1 MPKRED
7 ALFIAPHSIDAEK
20 AVLGSLLLDNQI
32 ADEIFGVLK
41 SECFYHEPHR
51 KIFNAIQEIYKENHI
66 IDLISIK
73 DYMLKSGVL
82 EAVGGIEYLSSL
94 MDAVPSTK
102 NASTYAAVV
111 KEKWVLRELISA
123 ANNITKIA
131 YSEAY
136 PFKEIVDE
144 AEKMIY
150 EVTQQG
156 IRAPYFSM
164 KDIINDLV
172 KRSEELNDESNR
184 YLGKYIGI
192 PTGFSVFDNITSGL
206 MPGSLNIIAA
216 RPGMGK
222 TSLALNIAQ
231 YVGINLNEEE
241 NRRADVLGRAPY
253 KTPVLIFSLE
263 MSKEELMK
271 RMLSSE
277 AMVSADIFRRS
288 PAKTDRE
295 KEELAE
301 DWKRLH
307 MAANKFYNA
316 PIFID
321 DSGDISL
328 LEIKGKCRRLKKEMG
343 NRLGLVIVD
352 YLQLLRPEYKFD
364 SMVHAI
370 ADISRGLKILSKE
383 LEVPVIA
390 LSQLNR
396 EPEKRKEHK
405 KPMLSDLRESGAI
418 EQDADV
424 IIFIYREE
432 VYDADTQNQGLAI
445 IDIAKN
451 RNGPTFSLKL
461 NFHKEYTRFTE
472 FVQSD
477 DYSGPETDVRGTED
491 EVF

>member
-1 MPKRED
+1 MPREES
-7 ALFIAPHSIDAEK
+7 LFVAPHSVDAEK
-20 AVLGSLLLDNQI
+20 AVLGSLLLDSQI

-41 SECFYHEPHR
+41 TECFYLEQHR
-51 KIFNAIQEIYKENHI
+51 KIYNAIWDIYRETHI

-73 DYMLKSGVL
+73 DYLIRHGEL
-82 EAVGGIEYLSSL
+82 ESAGGIEYLTSL
-94 MDAVPSTK
+94 VDAVPSTK
-102 NASTYAAVV
+102 NATTYAAVV
-111 KEKWVLRELISA
+111 KEKWILRELISA
-123 ANNITKIA
+123 SNTITKMA
-131 YSEAY
+131 YSEQS

-144 AEKMIY
+144 AERMIY

-156 IRAPYFSM
+156 IKAPYSSA
-164 KDIINDLV
+164 KEIINELM
-172 KRSEELNDESNR
+172 KRSEELNDENNR

-192 PTGFSVFDNITSGL
+192 PTGFTEFDNITSGL

-231 YVGINLNEEE
+231 FVGITLNNEEIKRGE
-241 NRRADVLGRAPY
+241 IFGRAPLL
-253 KTPVLIFSLE
+253 TPVLIFSLE

-271 RMLSSE
+271 RMVSSE
-277 AMVSADIFRRS
+277 VMVPADIFRRN
-288 PAKTDRE
+288 PPKTD
-295 KEELAE
+295 KERDELAE
-301 DWKRLH
+301 KWKLIH
-307 MAANKFYNA
+307 MAANRFYNA
-316 PIFID
+316 PIYID

-352 YLQLLRPEYKFD
+352 YLQLLRPEQKFD

-418 EQDADV
+418 EQDADL

-432 VYDADTQNQGLAI
+432 VYDANTENQGVAV

-472 FVQSD
+472 FANLD
-477 DYSGPETDVRGTED
+477 EFSGPETNVSGVD
-491 EVF
+491 EEGF

>member
-1 MPKRED
+1 MPREES
-7 ALFIAPHSIDAEK
+7 LFVAPHSVDAEK
-20 AVLGSLLLDNQI
+20 AVLGSLLLDSQI

-41 SECFYHEPHR
+41 TECFYLEQHR
-51 KIFNAIQEIYKENHI
+51 KIYNAIWDIYRETHI

-73 DYMLKSGVL
+73 DYLIRHGEL
-82 EAVGGIEYLSSL
+82 ESAGGIEYLTSL
-94 MDAVPSTK
+94 VDAVPSTK
-102 NASTYAAVV
+102 NAATYAAVV
-111 KEKWVLRELISA
+111 KEKWILRELISA
-123 ANNITKIA
+123 SNTITKMA
-131 YSEAY
+131 YSEQS

-144 AEKMIY
+144 AERIIY

-156 IRAPYFSM
+156 IKAPYSSA
-164 KDIINDLV
+164 KEIINELM
-172 KRSEELNDESNR
+172 KRSEELNDENNR

-192 PTGFSVFDNITSGL
+192 PTGFTEFDNITSGL

-231 YVGINLNEEE
+231 FVGITLNNEEIKRGE
-241 NRRADVLGRAPY
+241 IFGRAPLL
-253 KTPVLIFSLE
+253 TPVLIFSLE

-271 RMLSSE
+271 RMVSSE
-277 AMVSADIFRRS
+277 AMVPADIFRRN
-288 PAKTDRE
+288 PPKTD
-295 KEELAE
+295 KERDELAE
-301 DWKRLH
+301 KWKLIH
-307 MAANKFYNA
+307 MAANRFYNA
-316 PIFID
+316 PIYID

-352 YLQLLRPEYKFD
+352 YLQLLRPEQKFD

-418 EQDADV
+418 EQDADL

-432 VYDADTQNQGLAI
+432 VYDANTENQGVAV

-472 FVQSD
+472 FANLD
-477 DYSGPETDVRGTED
+477 EFSGPETNVSGVD
-491 EVF
+491 EEGF